1 MSEKR
6 QDQPSEPTG
15 TDAVQLI
22 EQALVQ
28 IRRDQ
33 SRRHFGGRGGRGG
46 PGGHARGEHD
56 QHGGHHGHDHGDSDG
71 DSDGSGRGRGR
82 GPGFGPGFGG
92 PWGPG
97 SGAAWGPGAGA
108 RHPREQAIAQA
119 ARFRMLDAL
128 ARTGAADGMGI
139 SALAEAI
146 GVDQPRASR
155 LVAEATK
162 RGEVARAVDPN
173 DGRRSVVQL
182 TAAGR
187 SVLQEAHRGRR
198 DAVTS
203 ALAGFTEEEAAQFA
217 AYLTRFV
224 DAWPRADTTDGPR

>member
-1 MSEKR
+1 MSADR
-6 QDQPSEPTG
+6 QAQPSEPTA
-15 TDAVQLI
+15 TDPVEMI
-22 EQALVQ
+22 ERALVQ

-33 SRRHFGGRGGRGG
+33 SGRRFGGRGGRGG
-46 PGGHARGEHD
+46 PGHHHHD
-56 QHGGHHGHDHGDSDG
+56 EHGDGHRHDA
-71 DSDGSGRGRGR
+71 DGSAEDERGRGR
-82 GPGFGPGFGG
+82 GPGFGPGLGG

-97 SGAAWGPGAGA
+97 GGA

-128 ARTGAADGMGI
+128 ARDEAAGGMGI
-139 SALAEAI
+139 SALAESI

-182 TAAGR
+182 SAAGR
-187 SVLQEAHRGRR
+187 AVLQEARRGRR
-198 DAVTS
+198 DAVTT
-203 ALAGFTEEEAAQFA
+203 ALSGFTPEEAAQFA
-217 AYLTRFV
+217 AFLERFV
-224 DAWPRADTTDGPR
+224 AAWPRPDTDR